1 MPQKTR
7 KRFTAQEKVAIL
19 RLHLLEHVPASDLC
33 DQHGIHPTMFYRW
46 QKEFFENGSAALE
59 PRSRG
64 PGDSKDRQI
73 ALLEQ
78 KLQRKHE
85 VLSELMEEPIKLKKE
100 LGELGKERGSPRPLV
115 MWSSSSSDAGPIARS
130 LSIVLLVRW
139 LGITPSKFS
148 RWSRRPGTPN
158 RHNAPLPRHFWLE
171 DWEKAAI
178 PEFHDRYPLEG
189 SGRLASM
196 RLDADL
202 AGPLQRFV
210 RHGISRCSGCVC
222 CGTPPVQQLEQ
233 P

>member
-1 MPQKTR
+1 MPKKTR
-7 KRFTAQEKVAIL
+7 ERFTAQEKVAIL

-115 MWSSSSSDAGPIARS
+115 MRSSSSSDAGPIARS
-130 LSIVLLVRW
+130 LSIVLLSDGWGLPRANSAV
-139 LGITPSKFS
+139 GADGQGPPTGTTPPS
-148 RWSRRPGTPN
+148 RATSGWRTGRRPPSRSFMTATP
-158 RHNAPLPRHFWLE
+158 W
-171 DWEKAAI
+171 KALGGWR
-178 PEFHDRYPLEG
+178 P
-189 SGRLASM
+189 
-196 RLDADL
+196 
-202 AGPLQRFV
+202 
-210 RHGISRCSGCVC
+210 
-222 CGTPPVQQLEQ
+222 
-233 P
+233 